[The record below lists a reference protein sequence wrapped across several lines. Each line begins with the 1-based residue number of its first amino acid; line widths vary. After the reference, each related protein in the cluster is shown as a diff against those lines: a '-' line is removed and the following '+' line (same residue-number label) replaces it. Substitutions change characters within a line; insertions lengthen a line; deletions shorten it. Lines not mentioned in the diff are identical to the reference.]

1 MEQGSLPVLVALL
14 DQDDEA
20 SQQKA
25 IMLISR
31 LASVK
36 KVDVNKF
43 LEAGIVPHLIAQLG
57 SKVCEC
63 TMCCECRE

>member
-14 DQDDEA
+14 DQEDEA

-36 KVDVNKF
+36 KVDVSKF
-43 LEAGIVPHLIAQLG
+43 LEAGIVPHLVAQLA
-57 SKVCEC
+57 SKVLHLAP
-63 TMCCECRE
+63 RV